1 MKLWLKG
8 AKQIVQ
14 VVSNG
19 QLCLT
24 KEDMK
29 SLAIM
34 EANDEGLSIIIDEL
48 GKIVD
53 LGPDSKMATKYS
65 NSKFESII
73 DVTGKSIIPGIYKA
87 SSRMTI
93 LDKSKI
99 LDFCFVN
106 RYQCAVF

>member
-14 VVSNG
+14 VVNKG

-34 EANDEGLSIIIDEL
+34 EADDEGLSIIIDEF

-53 LGPDSKMATKYS
+53 LGPDSKMAAKYS

-87 SSRMTI
+87 SS
-93 LDKSKI
+93 
-99 LDFCFVN
+99 
-106 RYQCAVF
+106 

>member
-14 VVSNG
+14 VVNNG
-19 QLCLT
+19 QLYLT

-34 EANDEGLSIIIDEL
+34 EADDEGLSIIIDEF

-53 LGPDSKMATKYS
+53 LGPDSEMAAKYS

-73 DVTGKSIIPGIYKA
+73 NVTGKSIIPGIHYKA
-87 SSRMTI
+87 SS
-93 LDKSKI
+93 
-99 LDFCFVN
+99 
-106 RYQCAVF
+106 